1 MCTSCEMKVQPE
13 ERPLCWCSVQLHEHV
28 AQRSGSGRELAG
40 DVLLCSIRGSPGTVL
55 CPNSGLA
62 IILGNQQVTTHASC
76 WNIYVPFP
84 GLLTCM
90 TVKVAVISTWCLS
103 WPCIEL
109 GTSYSQ
115 EDGDPLLVVQQC
127 SK

>member
-1 MCTSCEMKVQPE
+1 MEAAGQADNLALLRICYLVFLFCSALDVNGMCTSCEMKVQPE

-62 IILGNQQVTTHASC
+62 IILGNQQVGSKAC
-76 WNIYVPFP
+76 VP
-84 GLLTCM
+84 GLG
-90 TVKVAVISTWCLS
+90 V
-103 WPCIEL
+103 
-109 GTSYSQ
+109 YS
-115 EDGDPLLVVQQC
+115 GSVML
-127 SK
+127 